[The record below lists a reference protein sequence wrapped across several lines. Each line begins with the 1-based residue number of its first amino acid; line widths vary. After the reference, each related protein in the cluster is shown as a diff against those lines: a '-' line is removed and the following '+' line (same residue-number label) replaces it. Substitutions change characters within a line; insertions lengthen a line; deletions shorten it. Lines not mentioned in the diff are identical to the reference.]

1 VKILVDN
8 ALSPLLAELLSS
20 QGIDA
25 VHLRDILPVDA
36 SDFVVFDLAQS
47 EGRIILSADTDFGA
61 ILANRN
67 ESHPS
72 FVLLRHDT
80 PSLPQ
85 QQVLLVL
92 KILEHAKNDLQSGC
106 IVSVN
111 RGHARIRQL
120 PIRS

>member
-1 VKILVDN
+1 MKILVDN

-92 KILEHAKNDLQSGC
+92 KTLEHAKNDLQSGC

>member
-1 VKILVDN
+1 MKILVDN